1 MNDDELRGVFDRM
14 ASAYDSKVARMAPIN
29 NGLYFLLESVLA
41 ELPQEAR
48 ILCVGVGTG
57 TELIHLAGVFPGWR
71 FTAVEPSGAM
81 LDVCR
86 TRVGEVDLSSR
97 CHFHEGYLESLP
109 LEEMYDAATCFLVSQ
124 FILDAQARSDFFRQ
138 IANRLLPGGI
148 LANSDLSADVESE
161 DYDALLAVW
170 QRVMA
175 TSTVSAEGLDR
186 MKSGYAKD
194 VAILPSAALASIIE
208 SGGFDR
214 PVQFFQAGLI
224 HGWFAKRATATHAQ
238 HVGRTDPNHPA
249 RTGDP

>member
-1 MNDDELRGVFDRM
+1 M
-14 ASAYDSKVARMAPIN
+14 ASSYDSKLARMAPIH

-41 ELPQEAR
+41 GLPHDAR

-57 TELIHLAGVFPGWR
+57 TELIHLAGVFPGWH

-81 LDVCR
+81 LDICR
-86 TRVGEVDLSSR
+86 KRVDEAGLSSR
-97 CHFHEGYLESLP
+97 CSFHEGYLETLP
-109 LEEMYDAATCFLVSQ
+109 PESMHDAATCFLVSQ

-138 IANRLLPGGI
+138 IAERLVPGGI

-175 TSTVSAEGLDR
+175 TSAVSAEGLDR

-194 VAILPSAALASIIE
+194 VAILPSAHLRRSSSRVAST
-208 SGGFDR
+208 SRSSSFRRG
-214 PVQFFQAGLI
+214 
-224 HGWFAKRATATHAQ
+224 
-238 HVGRTDPNHPA
+238 
-249 RTGDP
+249 